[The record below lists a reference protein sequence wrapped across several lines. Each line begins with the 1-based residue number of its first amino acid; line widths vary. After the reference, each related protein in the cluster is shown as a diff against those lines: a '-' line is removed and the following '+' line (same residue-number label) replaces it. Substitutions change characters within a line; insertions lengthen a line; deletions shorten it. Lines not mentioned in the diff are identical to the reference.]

1 MALNLFGGQ
10 RGHKTEGLCLSI
22 AECLLRGNPALCYA
36 ASEANAERVRKRV
49 AELVGETAAC
59 GLEVKVVA
67 TIPDRKA

>member
-36 ASEANAERVRKRV
+36 ATEAHAERVRKRV

-59 GLEVKVVA
+59 GLEVKVVGSVQEE
-67 TIPDRKA
+67 R